1 MRAQRIIDEVN
12 KAVVGKENE
21 VNKIM
26 MAILAKGHIL
36 LEDMPGVGKTTLANA
51 FAKALGLEWKR
62 IQFTPDVLPSDIV
75 GFNSIDQH
83 TGEFVL
89 HKGAVFCNL
98 FLADEINRTSSRTQ
112 SALLEVMEEN
122 QITVDGVTFKAFEPF
137 HVIAT
142 QNPFGSAGTQLLPES
157 QMDRFMISL
166 SLGYPDAESE
176 VEVLRRKQQPQNYRP
191 EAVITADELKKM
203 QQSVDQIFVHEE
215 IMKYV
220 VRLTNAT
227 RSHPLLSIG
236 ASPRGSIC
244 LIQMGKANAYLHE
257 RNYVIPRDIQEIFY
271 DVIGHR
277 IVLNGAR
284 QPKEKNF
291 KVQLL
296 EEVLNTVR
304 EPSLSEKNAK

>member
-1 MRAQRIIDEVN
+1 MRVQRIIDEVN
-12 KAVVGKENE
+12 KAIVGKENE

-26 MAILAKGHIL
+26 MAILARGHIL

-51 FAKALGLEWKR
+51 FAKALGLQWKR

-122 QITVDGVTFKAFEPF
+122 QITVDGVTFEAFDPF

-142 QNPFGSAGTQLLPES
+142 QNPYGSAGTQLLPES
-157 QMDRFMISL
+157 QMDRFMICL
-166 SLGYPDAESE
+166 SLGYPDIMSE
-176 VEVLRRKQQPQNYRP
+176 VEVLRRKQDHQNYQIMQI
-191 EAVITADELKKM
+191 ITANELKEM
-203 QQSVDQIFVHEE
+203 QKSVDQVFVHEE
-215 IMKYV
+215 IMQYV
-220 VRLTNAT
+220 VRLVNET
-227 RSHPLLSIG
+227 RHHPLLAVG

-244 LIQMGKANAYLHE
+244 LIQMGKANAYLHG
-257 RNYVIPRDIQEIFY
+257 RSYVIPFDIQEIFY
-271 DVIGHR
+271 DVISHR
-277 IVLNGAR
+277 IVLKGAR
-284 QPKEKNF
+284 QSKEKDL
-291 KVQLL
+291 KMQLL
-296 EEVLNTVR
+296 QDVLKTVQQ
-304 EPSLSEKNAK
+304 PSLSEKRC